1 MFRGQN
7 LICLSRNSRAL
18 LVRPFLLAD
27 NESVVTLSARIKA
40 KAAELGIDK
49 LGFSRVAPLTEDR
62 AHFLDWLHRGYHG
75 EMAWLEREP
84 EKRIDP
90 ELIFPDAKTVISAA
104 VNYYTP
110 ASHERTGKISRY
122 AWGDDYHDVV
132 KEKLRALLDW
142 IVDSDPNVQGKVCV
156 DTAPVMEK
164 ALAHRSGLGWVGKH
178 SNVITKEYGSW
189 VFLGEI
195 LLNVELE
202 YDGPMADHCGTCTAC
217 IDACPT
223 DAIVEPYIVDS
234 TKCISYATI
243 ELRSDELP
251 ESISANLNGW
261 IYGCDICQDVCPWNR
276 FEKPTEEA
284 RFAPRQDETSLDLDV
299 VDSLVP
305 ETYAERF
312 RKSAMKRTK
321 LAGLKRN
328 ARALREGAIRNE

>member
-1 MFRGQN
+1 LPDNQ
-7 LICLSRNSRAL
+7 IVLSFSQKIR
-18 LVRPFLLAD
+18 
-27 NESVVTLSARIKA
+27 EKA
-40 KAAELGIDK
+40 KQLGIDK
-49 LGFSRVAPLTEDR
+49 IGFSRAAPLTEDR
-62 AHFLDWLHRGYHG
+62 AHFLNWLDRGYHG
-75 EMAWLEREP
+75 EMGWLEREP

-90 ELIFPDAKTVISAA
+90 ELIFPDAKTVISVA
-104 VNYYTP
+104 VNYFTP
-110 ASHERTGKISRY
+110 APHEGTGKISRY

-132 KEKLRALLDW
+132 KDKLRALLDW
-142 IVDSDPNVQGKVCV
+142 IVETDPNIKGKVCV

-164 ALAHRSGLGWVGKH
+164 ALAHRSGLGWIGKH

-202 YDGPMADHCGTCTAC
+202 YDGPMADHCGTCSAC

-223 DAIVEPYIVDS
+223 DAIVEPYVVDS

-243 ELRSDELP
+243 ELRSDDLP
-251 ESISANLNGW
+251 VSISANLNGW
-261 IYGCDICQDVCPWNR
+261 LYGCDICQDVCPWNR
-276 FEKPTEEA
+276 FQQTTPER
-284 RFAPRQDETSLDLDV
+284 RFAPRHEETSLDLDV
-299 VDSLVP
+299 VESLIP

-328 ARALREGAIRNE
+328 AKALRERATRNE